1 MYISWFEIRSVKL
14 DLSSTVPDS
23 FLIRKRFEW
32 LINDFRGYEND
43 HGCKLTISQ

>member
-1 MYISWFEIRSVKL
+1 MYLDPKL

-32 LINDFRGYEND
+32 LINDFRGYEHD